1 MVQSIIVD
9 ALVGVMG
16 AEQDVKD
23 HHYSNA
29 LAKVLANLLVL
40 VILSLVGSNLW
51 NEVLKRLVP
60 SVGKARWYDI
70 ALLQILIGLICPC

>member
-16 AEQDVKD
+16 AENDVKD
-23 HHYSNA
+23 HHYTNA
-29 LAKVLANLLVL
+29 VAKVVSNLLVL
-40 VILSLVGSNLW
+40 VLLALVGSNLW

-60 SVGKARWYDI
+60 AVGKARWYDV
-70 ALLQILIGLICPC
+70 ALLQVLLGLILPC